1 MRVARGARLRFR
13 HEIELQVS
21 PQEYTYEVTLSSL
34 RRSDFERRASFPHV
48 DLYARIEQLCVVTRA
63 GAFTVAL
70 RPVGTRPIQIL
81 HHGAAN
87 LPGTCAVQVVP
98 GGGA

>member
-1 MRVARGARLRFR
+1 VL
-13 HEIELQVS
+13 
-21 PQEYTYEVTLSSL
+21 
-34 RRSDFERRASFPHV
+34 
-48 DLYARIEQLCVVTRA
+48 TRA